1 MQLQL
6 KKIFGDKD
14 SELAQSSGTNIK
26 RKMNLKCTT
35 REINH
40 QTEDSILT
48 TIEEDLTEERV
59 SLEECSKKT
68 QESG

>member
-1 MQLQL
+1 
-6 KKIFGDKD
+6 
-14 SELAQSSGTNIK
+14 
-26 RKMNLKCTT
+26 MNLKCTT

-68 QESG
+68 QESGWFSEKHFQM